1 MRSFGTFIGLASAVT
16 ILTAVLDGTA
26 LAQSDAVY
34 LVTYVELMPDA
45 AAAGAALLKRYRGES
60 RTQSGNLRLDVLAEI
75 KRPNRFAIIEVWRDK
90 ASRDAHDRSATSAQF
105 SEHLKPLEDA
115 PDDVRTVH
123 ALYLG
128 SSKSENQPG
137 AIYVVTHIDVVP
149 PGKEA
154 CMTALKAMSSDT
166 ANDPGSFG
174 YDVLQ
179 QDDHSNHF
187 TVVEEW
193 ADMKATDA
201 HAMAAHT
208 RAFREKLIPIKGA
221 LYDERFAMGQAT
233 RVWHLR
239 RFPRQPTRCSMSQPN
254 DSKKSATPL
263 EQDNTMIAVIEMG
276 QASWLVAGIVP
287 GLERQP
293 LKKLGSD
300 ERALIQ
306 LLQRWRNEAVQAG
319 RTIKRLVV
327 AYEAGRDGFWL
338 ARWLRARDIEAY
350 VIHPNSVAVSREHR
364 RAKTDRLDTELLKR
378 AFLGWLRGEA
388 GHCSMAAIPTI
399 EEEDARRPNR
409 ERENLVGERTRIGN
423 RMKATLAR
431 FGIRSFKFTLRHADE
446 RLNDVRTAEAASL
459 PANTHAELRRDLA
472 RLRVVRDQI
481 KEIEQQRLQ
490 RIEQAAPSEKGSHA
504 MVRLLARVIGIGV
517 ETADMLVNEILSRQL
532 RDRKAIARYAGLTG
546 SPDESGKRRREKG
559 LSRAGN
565 ARVRRGMI
573 QLAWRFLMFQKNSA
587 LAQWYRARTA
597 DGRGG
602 ARKTMIVALARK
614 LLIALWRMVTTG
626 EIPEGIALRPTVA

>member
-1 MRSFGTFIGLASAVT
+1 
-16 ILTAVLDGTA
+16 
-26 LAQSDAVY
+26 
-34 LVTYVELMPDA
+34 
-45 AAAGAALLKRYRGES
+45 
-60 RTQSGNLRLDVLAEI
+60 
-75 KRPNRFAIIEVWRDK
+75 
-90 ASRDAHDRSATSAQF
+90 
-105 SEHLKPLEDA
+105 
-115 PDDVRTVH
+115 
-123 ALYLG
+123 
-128 SSKSENQPG
+128 
-137 AIYVVTHIDVVP
+137 
-149 PGKEA
+149 
-154 CMTALKAMSSDT
+154 
-166 ANDPGSFG
+166 
-174 YDVLQ
+174 
-179 QDDHSNHF
+179 
-187 TVVEEW
+187 
-193 ADMKATDA
+193 
-201 HAMAAHT
+201 
-208 RAFREKLIPIKGA
+208 
-221 LYDERFAMGQAT
+221 
-233 RVWHLR
+233 
-239 RFPRQPTRCSMSQPN
+239 MSQPN
-254 DSKKSATPL
+254 DSKKSVAGL

-276 QASWLVAGIVP
+276 QASWLVAGMVP

-300 ERALIQ
+300 EQALFQ

-338 ARWLRARDIEAY
+338 ARWLRAHDIEAY

-409 ERENLVGERTRIGN
+409 ERENLVGERTRIVN
-423 RMKATLAR
+423 RMKATFAR

-446 RLNDVRTAEAASL
+446 RLNDLRTAEAASL
-459 PANTHAELRRDLA
+459 PANTHAELRRDIA
-472 RLRVVRDQI
+472 RLRVVGNQI

-490 RIEQAAPSEKGSHA
+490 RIEQAAPSQKGSNA

-573 QLAWRFLMFQKNSA
+573 QLAWRFLMFQKGSA

-597 DGRGG
+597 DARGG
-602 ARKTMIVALARK
+602 TRKTMIVALARK

-626 EIPEGIALRPTVA
+626 EIPEGISLRPAVA